1 MKKMLSEIW
10 SYREMVWG
18 LVHRDLRGR
27 YKGSALGFL
36 WTFINPLLQL
46 AVYSMVFSVILHS
59 GIDKYY
65 LHLFVALIPWIFFST
80 SVGPG
85 CSCILQ
91 QSAMVTKIY
100 FPREVLPIA
109 FVTAAFI
116 NMILCFVVVI
126 PVVLLSGVIPSFAAF
141 LSLVPV
147 MLIEYILCLGFCMLF
162 SACAV
167 YVRDLVHIMGIV
179 IMAWQFLTPV
189 MYSISMV
196 PEQYLVLFHL
206 NPMTGIIQAYRQI
219 LYYGT
224 VPDAGSLLGSFA
236 FSIAIFVIGVAVFE
250 KLKIHFAEQL

>member
-91 QSAMVTKIY
+91 QAIQRWWISTLNADLTSLI
-100 FPREVLPIA
+100 PRTQEVI
-109 FVTAAFI
+109 
-116 NMILCFVVVI
+116 
-126 PVVLLSGVIPSFAAF
+126 
-141 LSLVPV
+141 
-147 MLIEYILCLGFCMLF
+147 
-162 SACAV
+162 CAV
-167 YVRDLVHIMGIV
+167 
-179 IMAWQFLTPV
+179 
-189 MYSISMV
+189 
-196 PEQYLVLFHL
+196 
-206 NPMTGIIQAYRQI
+206 
-219 LYYGT
+219 
-224 VPDAGSLLGSFA
+224 
-236 FSIAIFVIGVAVFE
+236 FSPAN
-250 KLKIHFAEQL
+250 